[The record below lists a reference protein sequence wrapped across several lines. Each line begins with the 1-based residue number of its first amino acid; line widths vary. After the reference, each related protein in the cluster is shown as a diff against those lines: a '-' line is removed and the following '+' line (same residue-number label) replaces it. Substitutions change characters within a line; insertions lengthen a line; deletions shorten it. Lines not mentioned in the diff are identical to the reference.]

1 MSKPTKAQ
9 RREDARTQAQRMR
22 EEQQKAARRQRTIAI
37 SLLVV
42 GLLVLGGVVAWI
54 LSNQPK
60 PPVDLSEVPD
70 FSEVED
76 PLGSVSSPATA
87 NDEGGI
93 LVGQEGVAGDAT
105 SGDDAVEVVVY
116 SDYMCPIC
124 GMFEEINGP
133 VLDELREQG
142 EVVVEYRPVSILDRT
157 SQGSLFSTRAAAA
170 AGFVAD
176 EAPAEF
182 VAFNAAML
190 TNQPEEGTNGLSD
203 EQIADLA
210 REAGVDEA
218 VAAQIA
224 DGSYLEGD
232 ASFVPWVGAAT
243 EEATRAFPEGFGTP
257 TILVDGQNLS
267 DLDVDWRIEGALVG
281 AIEAARG

>member
-1 MSKPTKAQ
+1 MTKPTKAQ
-9 RREDARTQAQRMR
+9 RRDDARTQAQRIR

-54 LSNQPK
+54 LSNQPE
-60 PPVDLSEVPD
+60 PPPD
-70 FSEVED
+70 FAEIED

-93 LVGQEGVAGDAT
+93 PVGQEGVAGDAT
-105 SGDDAVEVVVY
+105 AGDGAVEVVVY

-133 VLDELREQG
+133 ALDELREQG

-157 SQGSLFSTRAAAA
+157 SQGSQFSTRAATA

-176 EAPAEF
+176 QAPEQF
-182 VAFNAAML
+182 VAFNTAMFA
-190 TNQPEEGTNGLSD
+190 NQPEEGTEGLSD
-203 EQIADLA
+203 EQIADVA
-210 REAGVDEA
+210 RGAGVDEA

-232 ASFVPWVGAAT
+232 ASFSPWVAAAT

-257 TILVDGQNLS
+257 TILVDGENVS

>member
-1 MSKPTKAQ
+1 MSKPTKAE
-9 RREDARTQAQRMR
+9 RREDARTQALRIR

-42 GLLVLGGVVAWI
+42 GVVAWI

-60 PPVDLSEVPD
+60 PPVDLSQVPD

-76 PLGSVSSPATA
+76 PLGTVSAPATA
-87 NDEGGI
+87 NDEGGVP
-93 LVGQEGVAGDAT
+93 VGQDGVAGGGTA
-105 SGDDAVEVVVY
+105 GADAVEVVVY

-133 VLDELREQG
+133 VLDELRENG
-142 EVVVEYRPVSILDRT
+142 EVIVEYRPVSILDRT

-176 EAPAEF
+176 QAPEGF

-210 REAGVDEA
+210 RDAGVDEA

-232 ASFVPWVGAAT
+232 DSFVPWVTAAT

-257 TILVDGQNLS
+257 TILVNGENLS
-267 DLDVDWRIEGALVG
+267 DLGVDWRMVGALVD

>member
-9 RREDARTQAQRMR
+9 RREDARTQAQRIR
-22 EEQQKAARRQRTIAI
+22 EEQQKAARRQRTIAV

-54 LSNQPK
+54 LSNQPE
-60 PPVDLSEVPD
+60 PAPD
-70 FSEVED
+70 FADIED

-93 LVGQEGVAGDAT
+93 PVGQEGVAGDAT
-105 SGDDAVEVVVY
+105 AGDGAVEVVVY

-124 GMFEEINGP
+124 GMFEDVNGTA
-133 VLDELREQG
+133 LDELREQG

-157 SQGSLFSTRAAAA
+157 SQGSQFSTRAATA
-170 AGFVAD
+170 AGLVAD
-176 EAPAEF
+176 QAPEQF
-182 VAFNAAML
+182 VAFNTAMFA
-190 TNQPEEGTNGLSD
+190 NQPEEGTEGLSD
-203 EQIADLA
+203 EQIADIA
-210 REAGVDEA
+210 REAGVAED

-232 ASFVPWVGAAT
+232 ASFSPWVAAAT

-257 TILVDGQNLS
+257 TILVAGENLS
-267 DLDVDWRIEGALVG
+267 DLGVDWRIEGALVD

>member
-9 RREDARTQAQRMR
+9 RRDDARTQAQRLR

-54 LSNQPK
+54 LSNQPE
-60 PPVDLSEVPD
+60 PPPD
-70 FSEVED
+70 FAEIED
-76 PLGSVSSPATA
+76 PLGSVSAPATA

-93 LVGQEGVAGDAT
+93 PVGQEGVAGDAT
-105 SGDDAVEVVVY
+105 AGDGAVEVVVY

-133 VLDELREQG
+133 TLDELRENG
-142 EVVVEYRPVSILDRT
+142 EIVVEYRPVSILDRT
-157 SQGSLFSTRAAAA
+157 SQGSQFSTRAATA
-170 AGFVAD
+170 AGLVAD
-176 EAPAEF
+176 QAPEQF
-182 VAFNAAML
+182 VAFNTAMFA
-190 TNQPEEGTNGLSD
+190 NQPEEGTEGLSD

-232 ASFVPWVGAAT
+232 ASFSPWVAAAT

-257 TILVDGQNLS
+257 TILVDGENLS
-267 DLDVDWRIEGALVG
+267 DLEVDWRIEGALAG

>member
-9 RREDARTQAQRMR
+9 RREDARTQAQRIR
-22 EEQQKAARRQRTIAI
+22 EEQQKAARRQRTIAV

-54 LSNQPK
+54 LSNQPE
-60 PPVDLSEVPD
+60 PAPD
-70 FSEVED
+70 FADIED

-93 LVGQEGVAGDAT
+93 PVGQAGVAGDAT
-105 SGDDAVEVVVY
+105 AGDGAVEVVVY

-124 GMFEEINGP
+124 GMFEDVNGTA
-133 VLDELREQG
+133 LDELREQG

-157 SQGSLFSTRAAAA
+157 SQGSQFSTRAATA
-170 AGFVAD
+170 AGLVAD
-176 EAPAEF
+176 QAPEQF
-182 VAFNAAML
+182 VAFNTAMFA
-190 TNQPEEGTNGLSD
+190 NQPEEGTEGLSD
-203 EQIADLA
+203 EQIADIA
-210 REAGVDEA
+210 REAGVAED

-232 ASFVPWVGAAT
+232 ASFSPWVAAAT

-257 TILVDGQNLS
+257 TILVAGENLS
-267 DLDVDWRIEGALVG
+267 DLGVDWRIEGALVD

>member
-9 RREDARTQAQRMR
+9 RREDARTQAQRIR

-54 LSNQPK
+54 LSNQPE
-60 PPVDLSEVPD
+60 PAPD
-70 FSEVED
+70 FAEIED

-93 LVGQEGVAGDAT
+93 PVGQAGVAGDAT
-105 SGDDAVEVVVY
+105 AGDGAVEVVVY

-124 GMFEEINGP
+124 GMFEDVNGS
-133 VLDELREQG
+133 VLDDLREQG

-157 SQGSLFSTRAAAA
+157 SQGSQFSTRAATA
-170 AGFVAD
+170 AGLVAD
-176 EAPAEF
+176 QAPDAF
-182 VAFNAAML
+182 VAFNTAMFA
-190 TNQPEEGTNGLSD
+190 NQPEEGTEGLSD
-203 EQIADLA
+203 EQIADIA
-210 REAGVDEA
+210 RDAGVAED

-232 ASFVPWVGAAT
+232 ASFSPWVAAAT
-243 EEATRAFPEGFGTP
+243 EEATRAFPDGFGTP
-257 TILVDGQNLS
+257 TILVAGENLA
-267 DLDVDWRIEGALVG
+267 DLGVDWRIEGALAD